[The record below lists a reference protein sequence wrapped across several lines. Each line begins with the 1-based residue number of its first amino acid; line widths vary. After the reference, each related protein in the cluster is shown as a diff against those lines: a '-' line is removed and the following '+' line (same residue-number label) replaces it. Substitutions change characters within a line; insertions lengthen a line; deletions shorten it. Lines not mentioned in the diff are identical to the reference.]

1 MAKPYII
8 LVHGA
13 YHQPTHWDLLV
24 KLLQAAGHPTSTPKL
39 PSSSASPLAGVFD
52 ADISSVKQAVID
64 AIAEGATSIV
74 PVFHSYGGI
83 PGFEALASLTPQ
95 QKLTISRV
103 VCISAFILPKG
114 DSVVSVQESSE
125 RTYVRVEVRK
135 QISCSSTAVSQLTG
149 VIRARRR
156 LSPTLSRS
164 FTTMS
169 SLPLLRVLRLL
180 YCHMRLRLSRRLH
193 GTMAALSSRS
203 LMLYAMTIERCLLKR
218 SASSSRSAGRLR
230 VARAAAMPWKL

>member
-114 DSVVSVQESSE
+114 NSVVSVQESSE

-156 LSPTLSRS
+156 LSPTLSRF

-169 SLPLLRVLRLL
+169 SLHLLRVPQLL
-180 YCHMRLRLSRRLH
+180 CSRMRSRLSRQPH
-193 GTMAALSSRS
+193 NTMEVPNSQSPTS
-203 LMLYAMTIERCLLKR
+203 YATTIERCLLKR
-218 SASSSRSAGRLR
+218 SASSSS
-230 VARAAAMPWKL
+230 

>member
-13 YHQPTHWDLLV
+13 YHQPSHWDPLV
-24 KLLQAAGHPTSTPKL
+24 KLLQSAGYPTSTPKL

-52 ADISSVKQAVID
+52 ADVSSVNQAILD

-95 QKLTISRV
+95 QKLAISRV
-103 VCISAFILPKG
+103 VCISAFVLAKG
-114 DSVVSVQESSE
+114 DSVASVQESSE

-135 QISCSSTAVSQLTG
+135 QTSCWKTAVPKLT
-149 VIRARRR
+149 VIVRARRR

-169 SLPLLRVLRLL
+169 SLLLLRVPQLL
-180 YCHMRLRLSRRLH
+180 CSRMRSRLSRQLH
-193 GTMAALSSRS
+193 STMEVPNSQS
-203 LMLYAMTIERCLLKR
+203 LTSCATTIER
-218 SASSSRSAGRLR
+218 
-230 VARAAAMPWKL
+230 